1 MNKIEF
7 PRFGVDG
14 KEYTREYIHQWYL
27 DTFHEVIKNRLNKLE
42 YNCQLKRQ
50 KDFVKK
56 LISNLPL
63 LLTGTPPKLKAFIN
77 LLHSDYIKIA
87 SKKVYKP
94 NSTKGKRRKQTF
106 AKGLLQ
112 AMGYENYRESK
123 LVELSRM
130 LNIKVC
136 PYCNHNF
143 TLYID
148 ILDILDKTNMK
159 GLFQFDHFYDKSD
172 YPYLSMSLYN
182 LIPSCP
188 SCNHQKRT
196 TQLDLRY
203 NPYFKAISDE
213 FHFKVVDSF
222 QLRSGKMGAD
232 KIDIKIER
240 NASRQGIDELQ
251 EDLHLEE
258 QYGRH
263 KDIVQEIY
271 DKAYNETYYRNM
283 LTCISDEDRAKLMNQ
298 WLGIS
303 LDKNDI
309 DKRPL
314 TKFSQDILR
323 QARMEYGRGK
333 KI

>member
-7 PRFGVDG
+7 PRLGVDG
-14 KEYTREYIHQWYL
+14 KQYTGEYIHQKYL
-27 DTFHEVIKNRLNKLE
+27 TTFEDAVKKRLEELE
-42 YNCQLKRQ
+42 YNSQYKGQ

-56 LISNLPL
+56 LISNLTL
-63 LLTGTPPKLKAFIN
+63 LLTGTPPKLKSFIDS
-77 LLHSDYIKIA
+77 LHSDYIKIA

-94 NSTKGKRRKQTF
+94 YMTKGKRRKQTF
-106 AKGLLQ
+106 AKGLLH

-148 ILDILDKTNMK
+148 ILGKTNMK

-182 LIPSCP
+182 LIPSC
-188 SCNHQKRT
+188 SYCNHQKRT
-196 TQLDLRY
+196 TQLDIRY
-203 NPYFKAISDE
+203 NPYFKAISEE

-222 QLRSGKMGAD
+222 QLRSGKKGAD

-240 NASRQGIDELQ
+240 NVSRQGVDELQ
-251 EDLHLEE
+251 NDLHLEE

-263 KDIVQEIY
+263 RDIVQEIY
-271 DKAYNETYYRNM
+271 DKVYNETYYRNM
-283 LTCISDEDRAKLMNQ
+283 LTCIPDEDREKLLNQ
-298 WLGIS
+298 WLGIP

-314 TKFSQDILR
+314 TKFCQDVLK
-323 QARMEYGRGK
+323 QARMEYGRGN

>member
-7 PRFGVDG
+7 PRMGVDG
-14 KEYTREYIHQWYL
+14 VEYTREYIHKWYF
-27 DTFHEVIKNRLNKLE
+27 DTFHDTIKKRLKGLE
-42 YNCQLKRQ
+42 YNSQNKGQ
-50 KDFVKK
+50 KEFVRK
-56 LISNLPL
+56 LISNLSL
-63 LLTGTPPKLKAFIN
+63 LLIGTPPKLKAFIDS
-77 LLHSDYIKIA
+77 LHVEYTNIA
-87 SKKVYKP
+87 TQKVYKP
-94 NSTKGKRRKQTF
+94 NKVNGKRRKQTF
-106 AKGLLQ
+106 SKGLLQ
-112 AMGYENYRESK
+112 AMGYENYRENK
-123 LVELSRM
+123 LVELSCM

-148 ILDILDKTNMK
+148 ILGKTKMK

-182 LIPSCP
+182 LIPSCS

-196 TQLDLRY
+196 TQLDIRY

-213 FHFKVVDSF
+213 FHFKVMDSF
-222 QLRSGKMGAD
+222 QLRSGKKGVD

-240 NASRQGIDELQ
+240 NPRGQGINELQ

-258 QYGRH
+258 QYSRH

-271 DKAYNETYYRNM
+271 DKAYSETYYRNM
-283 LTCISDEDRAKLMNQ
+283 LTCIPAEDREKLLNQ
-298 WLGIS
+298 WLEIS
-303 LDKNDI
+303 LDMNDI
-309 DKRPL
+309 DKKPL
-314 TKFSQDILR
+314 TKFSQDVLR

>member
-7 PRFGVDG
+7 PRMGVDG
-14 KEYTREYIHQWYL
+14 VEYTREYIHKWYF
-27 DTFHEVIKNRLNKLE
+27 DTFHDTIKKRLKGLE
-42 YNCQLKRQ
+42 YNSQNKGQ
-50 KDFVKK
+50 KEFVRK
-56 LISNLPL
+56 LISNLSL
-63 LLTGTPPKLKAFIN
+63 LLIGTPPKLKAFIDS
-77 LLHSDYIKIA
+77 LHVEYTNIA
-87 SKKVYKP
+87 TQKVYKP
-94 NSTKGKRRKQTF
+94 NKVNGKRRKQTF
-106 AKGLLQ
+106 SKGLLQ
-112 AMGYENYRESK
+112 AMGYENYRENK
-123 LVELSRM
+123 LVELSCM

-148 ILDILDKTNMK
+148 ILGKTKMK

-182 LIPSCP
+182 LIPSCS

-196 TQLDLRY
+196 IQLDIRY

-213 FHFKVVDSF
+213 FHFKVMDSF
-222 QLRSGKMGAD
+222 KLRSGKKGVD

-240 NASRQGIDELQ
+240 NARGQGINELQ

-258 QYGRH
+258 QYSRH

-271 DKAYNETYYRNM
+271 DKAYSETYYRNM
-283 LTCISDEDRAKLMNQ
+283 LTCIPAEDREKLLNQ

-303 LDKNDI
+303 LDMNDI
-309 DKRPL
+309 DKKPL
-314 TKFSQDILR
+314 TKFSQDVLR

>member
-7 PRFGVDG
+7 PRMGVDG

-27 DTFHEVIKNRLNKLE
+27 TTFQDAVKKRLEGLE
-42 YNCQLKRQ
+42 YNSQYKGQ

-56 LISNLPL
+56 LISNLTL
-63 LLTGTPPKLKAFIN
+63 LLTGTPPKLKSFIDS
-77 LLHSDYIKIA
+77 LHSDYIKIA

-94 NSTKGKRRKQTF
+94 YMTKGKRRKQTF
-106 AKGLLQ
+106 AKGLLH

-148 ILDILDKTNMK
+148 ILGKTNMK

-182 LIPSCP
+182 LIPSCS

-196 TQLDLRY
+196 TQLDIRY
-203 NPYFKAISDE
+203 NPYFKAISNE
-213 FHFKVVDSF
+213 FHFKVTDSF
-222 QLRSGKMGAD
+222 QLRSGKKGID

-240 NASRQGIDELQ
+240 NARGQGIDELQ

-258 QYGRH
+258 QYSRH

-271 DKAYNETYYRNM
+271 DKAYSETYYRNM
-283 LTCISDEDRAKLMNQ
+283 LTCIPAEDREKLLNQ

-303 LDKNDI
+303 LDMNDI

-314 TKFSQDILR
+314 TKFSQDVLR

-333 KI
+333 KK

>member
-7 PRFGVDG
+7 PRLGVDG

-27 DTFHEVIKNRLNKLE
+27 TTFQDAIKKRLGGLE
-42 YNCQLKRQ
+42 HNSQYKAQ

-63 LLTGTPPKLKAFIN
+63 LLIGTPPKLKAFIDS
-77 LLHSDYIKIA
+77 LHSDYIKIA

-94 NSTKGKRRKQTF
+94 KLTKGKRRKQNF
-106 AKGLLQ
+106 SKGLLQ

-148 ILDILDKTNMK
+148 ILGKTNMK

-182 LIPSCP
+182 LVPSCP

-196 TQLDLRY
+196 AQLELRY

-222 QLRSGKMGAD
+222 QLRSGRIGAD

-240 NASRQGIDELQ
+240 ATGGQGIDELQ
-251 EDLHLEE
+251 DDLHLEE

-263 KDIVQEIY
+263 RDIVQEIY
-271 DKAYNETYYRNM
+271 DKAYNEAYYRNM
-283 LTCISDEDRAKLMNQ
+283 LTIIPDEDRKKLLNQ

-303 LDKNDI
+303 LDKNEI

-314 TKFSQDILR
+314 TKFSQDVLR
-323 QARMEYGRGK
+323 QARNEYGRGK

>member
-7 PRFGVDG
+7 PRMGVDG
-14 KEYTREYIHQWYL
+14 VEYTREYIHQWYL
-27 DTFHEVIKNRLNKLE
+27 NTFHDAIKMRLEELE
-42 YNCQLKRQ
+42 YYSQSNGQ
-50 KDFVKK
+50 KEFVRK
-56 LISNLPL
+56 LIFNLPL
-63 LLTGTPPKLKAFIN
+63 LLTGTPPKLKAFIDS
-77 LLHSDYIKIA
+77 LHVEYTNIA
-87 SKKVYKP
+87 TKKVYKP
-94 NSTKGKRRKQTF
+94 SKVNGKRRKQTF
-106 AKGLLQ
+106 SKGLLQ
-112 AMGYENYRESK
+112 AMGYENYRENK

-148 ILDILDKTNMK
+148 ILGKTKKK

-182 LIPSCP
+182 LIPSC
-188 SCNHQKRT
+188 SLCNHQKRT
-196 TQLDLRY
+196 TLLDLRY
-203 NPYFKAISDE
+203 NPYFKGISDE

-222 QLRSGKMGAD
+222 ELRSGKMGAD
-232 KIDIKIER
+232 KIGIKIER
-240 NASRQGIDELQ
+240 NAREQGIDELQ

-258 QYGRH
+258 QYSRH

-271 DKAYNETYYRNM
+271 DKAYSETYYRNM
-283 LTCISDEDRAKLMNQ
+283 LTIMSDVEREKLLNQ
-298 WLGIS
+298 WMGIS
-303 LDKNDI
+303 MDI
-309 DKRPL
+309 EDISKRPL
-314 TKFSQDILR
+314 TKFCQDILK

>member
-7 PRFGVDG
+7 PRLGVDG

-27 DTFHEVIKNRLNKLE
+27 TTFEDAVKKRLEELE
-42 YNCQLKRQ
+42 FNSQYKGQ

-63 LLTGTPPKLKAFIN
+63 LLIGTPPKLKSFIDS
-77 LLHSDYIKIA
+77 LHSDYIKIA
-87 SKKVYKP
+87 LKKVYKP
-94 NSTKGKRRKQTF
+94 YMTKGKRKQQTF
-106 AKGLLQ
+106 SKGLLQ

-148 ILDILDKTNMK
+148 ILGKRNMK

-172 YPYLSMSLYN
+172 YPYLSLSLYN
-182 LIPSCP
+182 LIPSCS

-196 TQLDLRY
+196 TQLDIRY
-203 NPYFKAISDE
+203 NPYFKAISEE
-213 FHFKVVDSF
+213 FHFMVVDSF
-222 QLRSGKMGAD
+222 QLRSGKKGAD

-240 NASRQGIDELQ
+240 NVSRQGVDELQ
-251 EDLHLEE
+251 KDLHLI
-258 QYGRH
+258 R
-263 KDIVQEIY
+263 
-271 DKAYNETYYRNM
+271 
-283 LTCISDEDRAKLMNQ
+283 LTSK
-298 WLGIS
+298 
-303 LDKNDI
+303 
-309 DKRPL
+309 
-314 TKFSQDILR
+314 
-323 QARMEYGRGK
+323 
-333 KI
+333 

>member
-7 PRFGVDG
+7 PRLGVDG

-27 DTFHEVIKNRLNKLE
+27 TTFEDAVKKRLEELE
-42 YNCQLKRQ
+42 YNSQYKGQ

-56 LISNLPL
+56 LISNLTL
-63 LLTGTPPKLKAFIN
+63 LLTGTPPKLKSFIDS
-77 LLHSDYIKIA
+77 LHSDYIKIA

-94 NSTKGKRRKQTF
+94 YMTKGKRRKQTF
-106 AKGLLQ
+106 AKGLLH

-148 ILDILDKTNMK
+148 ILDKTNMK

-182 LIPSCP
+182 LIPSC
-188 SCNHQKRT
+188 SYCNHQKRT
-196 TQLDLRY
+196 TQLDIRY
-203 NPYFKAISDE
+203 NPYFKAISEE

-222 QLRSGKMGAD
+222 QLRSGKKGAD

-240 NASRQGIDELQ
+240 NVSRQGVDELQ
-251 EDLHLEE
+251 NDLHLEE

-263 KDIVQEIY
+263 RDIVQEIY
-271 DKAYNETYYRNM
+271 DKVYNETYYRNM
-283 LTCISDEDRAKLMNQ
+283 LTCIPDEDREKLLNQ
-298 WLGIS
+298 WLGIP

-314 TKFSQDILR
+314 TKFCQDVLK
-323 QARMEYGRGK
+323 QARMEYGRGN

>member
-7 PRFGVDG
+7 PRMGVDG
-14 KEYTREYIHQWYL
+14 VEYTREFIHQWYL
-27 DTFHEVIKNRLNKLE
+27 NTFHDAIKKRLKELE
-42 YNCQLKRQ
+42 YNSQSKGQ
-50 KDFVKK
+50 KEFVRK
-56 LISNLPL
+56 LISNLSL
-63 LLTGTPPKLKAFIN
+63 LLTGTPPKLKAFIDS
-77 LLHSDYIKIA
+77 LHVEYTNIA
-87 SKKVYKP
+87 TKKVYKP
-94 NSTKGKRRKQTF
+94 NKVNGKRRKQTF
-106 AKGLLQ
+106 SKGLLQ
-112 AMGYENYRESK
+112 AMGYENCRENK
-123 LVELSRM
+123 LVELSCM

-148 ILDILDKTNMK
+148 ILGKTKMK

-182 LIPSCP
+182 LIPSCS

-196 TQLDLRY
+196 NQLDIRY

-213 FHFKVVDSF
+213 FHFKVMDSF
-222 QLRSGKMGAD
+222 QLRSGKKGAD

-240 NASRQGIDELQ
+240 NARGQGVNELQ

-258 QYGRH
+258 QYSRH

-271 DKAYNETYYRNM
+271 DKAYTETYYWNM
-283 LTCISDEDRAKLMNQ
+283 LTCIPAEDREKLLNQ

-303 LDKNDI
+303 LDMNDI

-314 TKFSQDILR
+314 TKFSQDVLR

>member
-7 PRFGVDG
+7 PRLGVDG

-27 DTFHEVIKNRLNKLE
+27 TTFEDAVKKRLEELE
-42 YNCQLKRQ
+42 YNSQYKGQ

-56 LISNLPL
+56 LISNLTL
-63 LLTGTPPKLKAFIN
+63 LLTGTPPKLKSFIDS
-77 LLHSDYIKIA
+77 LHSDYIKIA

-94 NSTKGKRRKQTF
+94 YMTKGKRRKQTF
-106 AKGLLQ
+106 AKGLLH

-148 ILDILDKTNMK
+148 ILGKTNMK

-182 LIPSCP
+182 LIPSC
-188 SCNHQKRT
+188 SYCNHQKRT
-196 TQLDLRY
+196 TQLDIRY
-203 NPYFKAISDE
+203 NPYFNAISEE

-222 QLRSGKMGAD
+222 QLRSGKKGAD

-240 NASRQGIDELQ
+240 NVSRQGVDELQ
-251 EDLHLEE
+251 NELHLEE

-263 KDIVQEIY
+263 RDIVQEIY
-271 DKAYNETYYRNM
+271 DKVYNETYYRNM
-283 LTCISDEDRAKLMNQ
+283 LTCIPDEDREKLLNQ
-298 WLGIS
+298 WLGIP

-314 TKFSQDILR
+314 TKFCQDVLK
-323 QARMEYGRGK
+323 QARMEYGRGN

>member
-7 PRFGVDG
+7 PRLGVDG

-27 DTFHEVIKNRLNKLE
+27 RTFQDAIKKRLEELE
-42 YNCQLKRQ
+42 YNSQYKGQ

-56 LISNLPL
+56 LISNLTL
-63 LLTGTPPKLKAFIN
+63 LLTGTPPKLKSFIDS
-77 LLHSDYIKIA
+77 LHSDYIKIA

-94 NSTKGKRRKQTF
+94 YMTKGKRRKQTF
-106 AKGLLQ
+106 AKGLLH

-148 ILDILDKTNMK
+148 ILGKTNMK

-182 LIPSCP
+182 LIPSC
-188 SCNHQKRT
+188 SYCNHQKRT
-196 TQLDLRY
+196 TQLDIRY
-203 NPYFKAISDE
+203 NPYFKAISEE

-222 QLRSGKMGAD
+222 QLRSGKKGAD

-240 NASRQGIDELQ
+240 NVSRLGVDDLQ
-251 EDLHLEE
+251 NDLHLEE

-271 DKAYNETYYRNM
+271 DKVYNETYYRNM
-283 LTCISDEDRAKLMNQ
+283 LTCIPDEDREKLLNQ
-298 WLGIS
+298 WLGIP

-314 TKFSQDILR
+314 TKFCQDVLK
-323 QARMEYGRGK
+323 QARMEYGRGN

>member
-7 PRFGVDG
+7 PRLGVDG

-27 DTFHEVIKNRLNKLE
+27 TTFEDAVKKRLEELE
-42 YNCQLKRQ
+42 YNSQYKGQ

-56 LISNLPL
+56 LISNLTL
-63 LLTGTPPKLKAFIN
+63 LLTGTPPKLKSFIDS
-77 LLHSDYIKIA
+77 LHSDYIKIA

-94 NSTKGKRRKQTF
+94 YMTKGKRRKQTF
-106 AKGLLQ
+106 AKGLLH

-148 ILDILDKTNMK
+148 ILGKTNMK

-182 LIPSCP
+182 LIPSC
-188 SCNHQKRT
+188 SYCNHQKRT
-196 TQLDLRY
+196 TQLDIRY
-203 NPYFKAISDE
+203 NPYFKAISEE

-222 QLRSGKMGAD
+222 QLRSGKKGAD

-240 NASRQGIDELQ
+240 NVSRLGVDDLQ
-251 EDLHLEE
+251 NDLHLEE

-283 LTCISDEDRAKLMNQ
+283 LTCIPDEDREKLLNQ
-298 WLGIS
+298 WLGIP

-314 TKFSQDILR
+314 TKFCQDVLK

>member
-7 PRFGVDG
+7 PRLGVDG

-27 DTFHEVIKNRLNKLE
+27 STFQDAIKKRLEGLE
-42 YNCQLKRQ
+42 YNSQYKGQ

-63 LLTGTPPKLKAFIN
+63 LLTGTPPKLKAFIDS
-77 LLHSDYIKIA
+77 LHSDYIKIA
-87 SKKVYKP
+87 SKKVCKP
-94 NSTKGKRRKQTF
+94 YLTKGKRRKQPF

-112 AMGYENYRESK
+112 AMGYENYRENK

-148 ILDILDKTNMK
+148 VLGKTNMK
-159 GLFQFDHFYDKSD
+159 GLFQFDHFFDKSD

-188 SCNHQKRT
+188 SCNHQKQT
-196 TQLDLRY
+196 SQLELRY
-203 NPYFKAISDE
+203 NPYFNAISGE
-213 FHFKVVDSF
+213 FHFKVVDSL

-240 NASRQGIDELQ
+240 NVGGQGIDELK
-251 EDLHLEE
+251 ESLHLEE

-283 LTCISDEDRAKLMNQ
+283 LTCIPDNEREKFLNQ
-298 WLGIS
+298 WLGIPM
-303 LDKNDI
+303 DKNDI

-314 TKFSQDILR
+314 TKFCQDILR

-333 KI
+333 KTTI

>member
-7 PRFGVDG
+7 PRLGVDG

-27 DTFHEVIKNRLNKLE
+27 TTFQDAVKKRLEGLE
-42 YNCQLKRQ
+42 YNSQYKGQ

-56 LISNLPL
+56 LISNLTL
-63 LLTGTPPKLKAFIN
+63 LLTGTPPKLKSFIDS
-77 LLHSDYIKIA
+77 LHSDYIKIA

-94 NSTKGKRRKQTF
+94 YMTKGKRRKQTF
-106 AKGLLQ
+106 AKGLLH

-123 LVELSRM
+123 LVELFRM

-143 TLYID
+143 TLYIE
-148 ILDILDKTNMK
+148 ILGKTNMK

-182 LIPSCP
+182 LIPSCS

-196 TQLDLRY
+196 TQLDIRY
-203 NPYFKAISDE
+203 NPYFKAISEE

-222 QLRSGKMGAD
+222 QLRSGKKGAD

-240 NASRQGIDELQ
+240 NVSRLGVDDLQ
-251 EDLHLEE
+251 NDLHLEE

-283 LTCISDEDRAKLMNQ
+283 LTCIPDEDREKLLNQ
-298 WLGIS
+298 WLGIP

-314 TKFSQDILR
+314 TKFCQDVLK

>member
-7 PRFGVDG
+7 PRMGVDG
-14 KEYTREYIHQWYL
+14 VEYTREYIHKWYF
-27 DTFHEVIKNRLNKLE
+27 DTFHDTIKKRLKGLE
-42 YNCQLKRQ
+42 YNSQNKGQ
-50 KDFVKK
+50 KEFVRK
-56 LISNLPL
+56 LISNLSL
-63 LLTGTPPKLKAFIN
+63 LLIGTPPKLKAFIDS
-77 LLHSDYIKIA
+77 LHVEYTNIA
-87 SKKVYKP
+87 TQKVYKP
-94 NSTKGKRRKQTF
+94 NKVNGKRRKQTF
-106 AKGLLQ
+106 SKGLLQ
-112 AMGYENYRESK
+112 AMGYENYRENK
-123 LVELSRM
+123 LVELSCM

-148 ILDILDKTNMK
+148 ILGKTKMK
-159 GLFQFDHFYDKSD
+159 GLFQLDHFYDKSD

-182 LIPSCP
+182 LIPSCS

-196 TQLDLRY
+196 TQLDIRY

-213 FHFKVVDSF
+213 FHFKVMDSF
-222 QLRSGKMGAD
+222 QLRSGKKGVD

-240 NASRQGIDELQ
+240 NARGQGINELQ

-258 QYGRH
+258 QYSRH

-271 DKAYNETYYRNM
+271 DKAYSETYYRNM
-283 LTCISDEDRAKLMNQ
+283 LTCIPAEDREKLLNQ

-303 LDKNDI
+303 LDMNDI
-309 DKRPL
+309 DKKPL
-314 TKFSQDILR
+314 TKFSQDVLR

>member
-7 PRFGVDG
+7 PRLGVDG

-27 DTFHEVIKNRLNKLE
+27 TTFEDAVKKRLEELE
-42 YNCQLKRQ
+42 YKSQYKGQ

-56 LISNLPL
+56 LISNLTL
-63 LLTGTPPKLKAFIN
+63 LLTGTPPKLKSFIDS
-77 LLHSDYIKIA
+77 LHSDYIKIA

-94 NSTKGKRRKQTF
+94 YMTKGKRRKQTF
-106 AKGLLQ
+106 AKGLLH

-148 ILDILDKTNMK
+148 ILGKTNMK

-182 LIPSCP
+182 LIPSC
-188 SCNHQKRT
+188 SYCNHQKRT
-196 TQLDLRY
+196 TQLDIRY
-203 NPYFKAISDE
+203 NPYFKAISEE

-222 QLRSGKMGAD
+222 QLRSGKKGAD

-240 NASRQGIDELQ
+240 NVSRQGVDELQ
-251 EDLHLEE
+251 NDLHLEE

-263 KDIVQEIY
+263 RDIVQEIY
-271 DKAYNETYYRNM
+271 DKVYNETYYRNM
-283 LTCISDEDRAKLMNQ
+283 LTCIPDEDREKLLNQ
-298 WLGIS
+298 WLGIP

-314 TKFSQDILR
+314 TKFCQDVLK
-323 QARMEYGRGK
+323 QARMEYGRGN

>member
-7 PRFGVDG
+7 PRLGVDG

-27 DTFHEVIKNRLNKLE
+27 TTFEDAVKKRLEELE
-42 YNCQLKRQ
+42 YNSQYKGQ

-56 LISNLPL
+56 LISNLTL
-63 LLTGTPPKLKAFIN
+63 LLTGTPPKLKSFIDS
-77 LLHSDYIKIA
+77 LHSDYIKIA

-94 NSTKGKRRKQTF
+94 YMTKGKRRKQTF
-106 AKGLLQ
+106 AKGLLH

-148 ILDILDKTNMK
+148 ILGKTNMK

-182 LIPSCP
+182 LIPSC
-188 SCNHQKRT
+188 SYCNHQKRT
-196 TQLDLRY
+196 TQLDIRY
-203 NPYFKAISDE
+203 NPYFKAISEE

-222 QLRSGKMGAD
+222 QLRSGKKGAD

-240 NASRQGIDELQ
+240 NVSRLGVDDLQ
-251 EDLHLEE
+251 NDLHLEE

-271 DKAYNETYYRNM
+271 DKVYNETYYRNM
-283 LTCISDEDRAKLMNQ
+283 LTCIPDEDREKLLNQ
-298 WLGIS
+298 WLGIP

-314 TKFSQDILR
+314 TKFCQDVLK
-323 QARMEYGRGK
+323 QARMEYGRGN

>member
-7 PRFGVDG
+7 LRLGVDG

-27 DTFHEVIKNRLNKLE
+27 TTFEDAVKKRLEELE
-42 YNCQLKRQ
+42 YNSQYKGQ

-56 LISNLPL
+56 LISNLTL
-63 LLTGTPPKLKAFIN
+63 LLTGTPPKLKSFIDS
-77 LLHSDYIKIA
+77 LHSDYIKIA

-94 NSTKGKRRKQTF
+94 YMTKGKRRKQTF
-106 AKGLLQ
+106 AKGLLH

-148 ILDILDKTNMK
+148 ILGKTNMK

-182 LIPSCP
+182 LIPSC
-188 SCNHQKRT
+188 SYCNHQKRT
-196 TQLDLRY
+196 TQLDIRY
-203 NPYFKAISDE
+203 NPYFKAISEE

-222 QLRSGKMGAD
+222 QLRSGKKGAD

-240 NASRQGIDELQ
+240 NVSRQGVDELQ
-251 EDLHLEE
+251 NDLHLEE

-263 KDIVQEIY
+263 RDIVQEIY
-271 DKAYNETYYRNM
+271 DKVYNETYYRNM
-283 LTCISDEDRAKLMNQ
+283 LTCIPDEDREKLLNQ
-298 WLGIS
+298 WLGIP

-314 TKFSQDILR
+314 TKFCQDVLK
-323 QARMEYGRGK
+323 QARMEYGRGN

>member
-7 PRFGVDG
+7 PRLGVDG

-27 DTFHEVIKNRLNKLE
+27 TTFQDAVKKRLEGLE
-42 YNCQLKRQ
+42 YNSRCKEQ
-50 KDFVKK
+50 KTFVKK

-63 LLTGTPPKLKAFIN
+63 LLTGTPPKLKSFIDS
-77 LLHSDYIKIA
+77 LHSDYIKIA

-94 NSTKGKRRKQTF
+94 YMTKGKRKNQTF
-106 AKGLLQ
+106 SKGLLQ

-148 ILDILDKTNMK
+148 ILGKTNMK

-182 LIPSCP
+182 LIPSCS

-196 TQLDLRY
+196 TQLDIRY
-203 NPYFKAISDE
+203 NPYFKAISEE
-213 FHFKVVDSF
+213 FHFMVVDSF
-222 QLRSGKMGAD
+222 QLRSGRKGAD

-240 NASRQGIDELQ
+240 NVSRQGVDELQ
-251 EDLHLEE
+251 NDLHLEE

-283 LTCISDEDRAKLMNQ
+283 LTCIPDEDREKLLNQ
-298 WLGIS
+298 WLGIP

-314 TKFSQDILR
+314 TKFCQDVLK
-323 QARMEYGRGK
+323 QARREYGRGK

>member
-7 PRFGVDG
+7 PRLGVDG

-27 DTFHEVIKNRLNKLE
+27 STFQNTIKKRLEGLE
-42 YNCQLKRQ
+42 YNSQYKGQ

-63 LLTGTPPKLKAFIN
+63 LLIGTPLKLKSFIDS
-77 LLHSDYIKIA
+77 LHSDYIKIA

-94 NSTKGKRRKQTF
+94 YMTKGKRKKQTF
-106 AKGLLQ
+106 SKGLLQ
-112 AMGYENYRESK
+112 AMGYENYRENK

-148 ILDILDKTNMK
+148 ILGKIKMK

-182 LIPSCP
+182 LIPSC
-188 SCNHQKRT
+188 SLCNHQKRT
-196 TQLDLRY
+196 TLLDLRY
-203 NPYFKAISDE
+203 NPYFKGISDE
-213 FHFKVVDSF
+213 FHFKVIDSF
-222 QLRSGKMGAD
+222 QLRSGKVGAD

-240 NASRQGIDELQ
+240 NARGHGIDELQ

-258 QYGRH
+258 QYSRH

-271 DKAYNETYYRNM
+271 DKVYSETYYRNM
-283 LTCISDEDRAKLMNQ
+283 LTSMSVVEREKLLNQ

-303 LDKNDI
+303 MDI
-309 DKRPL
+309 DDISKKPL
-314 TKFSQDILR
+314 AKFYQDILK

>member
-7 PRFGVDG
+7 PRLGVDG

-27 DTFHEVIKNRLNKLE
+27 TTFQDAVKKRLEGLE
-42 YNCQLKRQ
+42 YNSQYKGQ

-56 LISNLPL
+56 LISNLTL
-63 LLTGTPPKLKAFIN
+63 LLTGTPPKQKSFIDS
-77 LLHSDYIKIA
+77 LHSDYIKIA

-94 NSTKGKRRKQTF
+94 YMTKGKRRKQTF
-106 AKGLLQ
+106 AKGLLH

-148 ILDILDKTNMK
+148 ILGKTNMK

-182 LIPSCP
+182 LIPSCS

-196 TQLDLRY
+196 TQLDIRY
-203 NPYFKAISDE
+203 NPYFKAISEE

-222 QLRSGKMGAD
+222 QLRSGKKGAD

-240 NASRQGIDELQ
+240 NVSRLGVDDLQ
-251 EDLHLEE
+251 NDLHLEE

-263 KDIVQEIY
+263 RDIVQEIY
-271 DKAYNETYYRNM
+271 DKVYNETYYRNM
-283 LTCISDEDRAKLMNQ
+283 LTCIPDEDREKLLNQ
-298 WLGIS
+298 WLGIP

-314 TKFSQDILR
+314 TKFCQDVLK
-323 QARMEYGRGK
+323 QARMEYGRGN

>member
-7 PRFGVDG
+7 PRLGVDG

-27 DTFHEVIKNRLNKLE
+27 TTFQDTVKKRLEGLE
-42 YNCQLKRQ
+42 YNSQYKGQ

-56 LISNLPL
+56 LISNLTL
-63 LLTGTPPKLKAFIN
+63 LLTGTPPKLKSFIDS
-77 LLHSDYIKIA
+77 LHSDYIKIA

-94 NSTKGKRRKQTF
+94 YMTKGKRRKQTF
-106 AKGLLQ
+106 AKGLLH

-148 ILDILDKTNMK
+148 ILGKTNMK

-182 LIPSCP
+182 LIPSCS
-188 SCNHQKRT
+188 SCNHQKKT
-196 TQLDLRY
+196 TQLDIRF
-203 NPYFKAISDE
+203 NPYFKAISEE

-222 QLRSGKMGAD
+222 QLRSGKKGAD

-240 NASRQGIDELQ
+240 NVSRLGVDDLQ
-251 EDLHLEE
+251 NDLHLEE

-283 LTCISDEDRAKLMNQ
+283 LTCIPDEDREKLLNQ
-298 WLGIS
+298 WLGIP

-314 TKFSQDILR
+314 TKFCQDVLK

>member
-7 PRFGVDG
+7 PRLGVDG

-27 DTFHEVIKNRLNKLE
+27 TTFEDAVKKRLEELE
-42 YNCQLKRQ
+42 YNSQYKGQ

-56 LISNLPL
+56 LISNLTL
-63 LLTGTPPKLKAFIN
+63 LLTGTPPKLKSFIDS
-77 LLHSDYIKIA
+77 LHSDYIKIA

-94 NSTKGKRRKQTF
+94 YMTKGKRRKQTF
-106 AKGLLQ
+106 AKGLLH

-148 ILDILDKTNMK
+148 ILGKTNMK

-182 LIPSCP
+182 LIPSC
-188 SCNHQKRT
+188 SYCNHQKRT
-196 TQLDLRY
+196 TQLDIRY
-203 NPYFKAISDE
+203 NPYFKAISEE

-222 QLRSGKMGAD
+222 QLRSGKKGAD

-240 NASRQGIDELQ
+240 NVSRQGVDELQ
-251 EDLHLEE
+251 NDLHLEE

-263 KDIVQEIY
+263 RDIVQEIY
-271 DKAYNETYYRNM
+271 DKVYNETYYRNM
-283 LTCISDEDRAKLMNQ
+283 LTCIPDEDREKLLNQ
-298 WLGIS
+298 WLGIP
-303 LDKNDI
+303 LYKNDI
-309 DKRPL
+309 DERPL
-314 TKFSQDILR
+314 TKFCQDVLK
-323 QARMEYGRGK
+323 QARMEYGRGN

>member
-7 PRFGVDG
+7 PRLGVDG

-27 DTFHEVIKNRLNKLE
+27 TTFEDAVKKRLEELE
-42 YNCQLKRQ
+42 YNSQYKGQ

-56 LISNLPL
+56 LISNLTL
-63 LLTGTPPKLKAFIN
+63 LLTGTPPKLKSFIDS
-77 LLHSDYIKIA
+77 LHSDYIKIA

-94 NSTKGKRRKQTF
+94 YMTKGKRRKQTF
-106 AKGLLQ
+106 AKGLLH

-148 ILDILDKTNMK
+148 ILGKTNMK

-182 LIPSCP
+182 LIPSC
-188 SCNHQKRT
+188 SYCNHQKRT
-196 TQLDLRY
+196 TQLDIRY
-203 NPYFKAISDE
+203 NPYFKAISEE

-222 QLRSGKMGAD
+222 QLRSGKKGAD

-240 NASRQGIDELQ
+240 NVSRLGVDDLQ
-251 EDLHLEE
+251 NDLHLEE

-263 KDIVQEIY
+263 RDIVQEIY
-271 DKAYNETYYRNM
+271 DKVYNETYYRNM
-283 LTCISDEDRAKLMNQ
+283 LTCIPDEDREKLLNQ
-298 WLGIS
+298 WLGIP

-314 TKFSQDILR
+314 TKFCQDVLK
-323 QARMEYGRGK
+323 QARMEYGRGN

>member
-7 PRFGVDG
+7 PRLGVDG

-27 DTFHEVIKNRLNKLE
+27 TTFQDTVKKRLEGLE
-42 YNCQLKRQ
+42 YNSQYKGQ

-56 LISNLPL
+56 LISNLTL
-63 LLTGTPPKLKAFIN
+63 LLTGTPPILKSFIDS
-77 LLHSDYIKIA
+77 LHSDYVKIA

-94 NSTKGKRRKQTF
+94 YMTKGKRRKQTF
-106 AKGLLQ
+106 AKGLLH

-148 ILDILDKTNMK
+148 ILGKTNMK

-182 LIPSCP
+182 LIPSCS

-196 TQLDLRY
+196 TQLDIRY
-203 NPYFKAISDE
+203 NPYFKAISEE

-222 QLRSGKMGAD
+222 QLRSGKKGAD

-240 NASRQGIDELQ
+240 NVSRQGVDDLQ
-251 EDLHLEE
+251 NDLHLEE

-283 LTCISDEDRAKLMNQ
+283 LTCIPDEDIKKLLNQ
-298 WLGIS
+298 WLGIP

-314 TKFSQDILR
+314 TKFCQDVLK

-333 KI
+333 KIL

>member
-7 PRFGVDG
+7 PRMGVDG
-14 KEYTREYIHQWYL
+14 VEYTREYIHKWYF
-27 DTFHEVIKNRLNKLE
+27 DTFHDTIKKRLKGLE
-42 YNCQLKRQ
+42 YNSPNKGQ
-50 KDFVKK
+50 KEFVRK
-56 LISNLPL
+56 LISNLSL
-63 LLTGTPPKLKAFIN
+63 LLIGTPPKLKAFIDS
-77 LLHSDYIKIA
+77 LHVEYTNIA
-87 SKKVYKP
+87 TQKVYKP
-94 NSTKGKRRKQTF
+94 NKVNGKRRKQTF
-106 AKGLLQ
+106 SKGLLQ
-112 AMGYENYRESK
+112 AMGYENYRENK
-123 LVELSRM
+123 LVELSCM

-148 ILDILDKTNMK
+148 ILGKTKMK

-182 LIPSCP
+182 LIPSCS

-196 TQLDLRY
+196 TQLDIRY

-213 FHFKVVDSF
+213 FHFKVMDSF
-222 QLRSGKMGAD
+222 QLRSGKKGVD

-240 NASRQGIDELQ
+240 NARGQGINELQ

-258 QYGRH
+258 QYSRH

-271 DKAYNETYYRNM
+271 DKAYSETYYRNM
-283 LTCISDEDRAKLMNQ
+283 LTCIPAEDREKLLNQ

-303 LDKNDI
+303 LDMNDI
-309 DKRPL
+309 DKKPL
-314 TKFSQDILR
+314 TKFSQDVLR

>member
-7 PRFGVDG
+7 PRLGVDG

-27 DTFHEVIKNRLNKLE
+27 STFQHTIKKRLEGLE
-42 YNCQLKRQ
+42 YNSQYKGQ

-63 LLTGTPPKLKAFIN
+63 LLTGTPPKLKSFIDS
-77 LLHSDYIKIA
+77 LHSDYIKIA

-94 NSTKGKRRKQTF
+94 YMTKGKMKKQTF
-106 AKGLLQ
+106 SKGLLQ

-148 ILDILDKTNMK
+148 ILGKTTMK

-182 LIPSCP
+182 LIPSCS

-196 TQLDLRY
+196 TQLDIRY
-203 NPYFKAISDE
+203 NPYFKAISEE

-222 QLRSGKMGAD
+222 QLRSGRKGAD

-240 NASRQGIDELQ
+240 NVSRQGVDELQ
-251 EDLHLEE
+251 NDLHLEE

-283 LTCISDEDRAKLMNQ
+283 LTCIPDEDREKLLNQ
-298 WLGIS
+298 WLGFL

-314 TKFSQDILR
+314 TKFCQDVLK

-333 KI
+333 KT

>member
-1 MNKIEF
+1 MLSK
-7 PRFGVDG
+7 RDWGG
-14 KEYTREYIHQWYL
+14 
-27 DTFHEVIKNRLNKLE
+27 LE
-42 YNCQLKRQ
+42 HNSQYKAQ

-63 LLTGTPPKLKAFIN
+63 LLIGTPPKLKAFIDS
-77 LLHSDYIKIA
+77 LHSDYIKIA

-94 NSTKGKRRKQTF
+94 KLTKGKRRKQNF
-106 AKGLLQ
+106 SKGLLQ

-148 ILDILDKTNMK
+148 ILGKTNMK

-182 LIPSCP
+182 LVPSCP

-196 TQLDLRY
+196 AQLELRY

-222 QLRSGKMGAD
+222 QLRSGRIGAD

-240 NASRQGIDELQ
+240 ATGGQGIDELQ
-251 EDLHLEE
+251 DDLHLEE

-263 KDIVQEIY
+263 RDIVQEIY
-271 DKAYNETYYRNM
+271 DKAYNEAYYRNM
-283 LTCISDEDRAKLMNQ
+283 LTIIPDEDRKKLLNQ

-303 LDKNDI
+303 LDKNEI

-314 TKFSQDILR
+314 TKFSQDVLR
-323 QARMEYGRGK
+323 QARNEYGRGK

>member
-7 PRFGVDG
+7 PRLGVDG

-27 DTFHEVIKNRLNKLE
+27 TTFEDDVKKRLEELE
-42 YNCQLKRQ
+42 YNSQYKGQ

-56 LISNLPL
+56 LISNLTL
-63 LLTGTPPKLKAFIN
+63 LLTGTPPKLKSFIDS
-77 LLHSDYIKIA
+77 LHSDYIKIA

-94 NSTKGKRRKQTF
+94 YMTKGKRRKQTF
-106 AKGLLQ
+106 AKGLLH

-148 ILDILDKTNMK
+148 ILGKTNMK

-182 LIPSCP
+182 LIPSC
-188 SCNHQKRT
+188 SYCNHQKRT
-196 TQLDLRY
+196 TQLDIRY
-203 NPYFKAISDE
+203 NPYFKAISEE

-222 QLRSGKMGAD
+222 QLRSGKKGAD

-240 NASRQGIDELQ
+240 NVSRQGVDELQ
-251 EDLHLEE
+251 NDLHLEE

-263 KDIVQEIY
+263 RDIVQEIY
-271 DKAYNETYYRNM
+271 DKVYNETYYRNM
-283 LTCISDEDRAKLMNQ
+283 LTCIPDEDREKLLNQ
-298 WLGIS
+298 WLGIP

-314 TKFSQDILR
+314 TKFCQDVLK
-323 QARMEYGRGK
+323 QARMEYGRGN

>member
-7 PRFGVDG
+7 PRLGVDG

-27 DTFHEVIKNRLNKLE
+27 TTFEDAVKKRLEELE
-42 YNCQLKRQ
+42 YNSQYKGQ

-56 LISNLPL
+56 LISNLTL
-63 LLTGTPPKLKAFIN
+63 LLTGTPPKLKSFIDS
-77 LLHSDYIKIA
+77 LHSDYIKIA

-94 NSTKGKRRKQTF
+94 YMTKGKRRKQTF
-106 AKGLLQ
+106 AKGLLH

-148 ILDILDKTNMK
+148 ILGKTNMK

-182 LIPSCP
+182 LIPSC
-188 SCNHQKRT
+188 SYCNHQKRT
-196 TQLDLRY
+196 TQLDIRY
-203 NPYFKAISDE
+203 NPYFKAISEE

-222 QLRSGKMGAD
+222 QLRSGKKGAD

-240 NASRQGIDELQ
+240 NVSRQSVDELQ
-251 EDLHLEE
+251 NDLHLEE

-263 KDIVQEIY
+263 RDIVQEIY
-271 DKAYNETYYRNM
+271 DKVYNETYYRNM
-283 LTCISDEDRAKLMNQ
+283 LTCIPDEDREKLLNQ
-298 WLGIS
+298 WLGIP

-314 TKFSQDILR
+314 TKFCQDVLK
-323 QARMEYGRGK
+323 QARMEYGRGN